1 MTMRMTPEH
10 AEHWRTVTGMTGA
23 IVVGR
28 KLFDYT
34 NGWGGKHPL
43 GVPVVVLT
51 HSVPDGWEREG
62 EWFTFVSDGI
72 EAAIE
77 KARELAGGK
86 GVGLNSGTI
95 ASQALNARLVDE
107 VWIDLVPVL
116 LGGGTPF
123 FEGLQGAPVTLER
136 RRRRRHAP
144 PLQGRV
150 RVNVYFEEHGSGEP
164 LVMLHGGI
172 GASEMLAPLVPAL
185 AADRRVILVDLQ
197 GHGRTADIDRP

>member
-1 MTMRMTPEH
+1 MSKVYTGASMSLDGYVSGPGETGFEHLFKWYGTGDVEVPTADPNMTLQMTQQH
-10 AEHWRTVTGMTGA
+10 ADHWRTTTGMTGA
-23 IVVGR
+23 LVVGR

-72 EAAIE
+72 EAAIA
-77 KARELAGGK
+77 KAQELAGDK

-95 ASQALNARLVDE
+95 ASQALNARLLDE
-107 VWIDLVPVL
+107 VWVDLVPVL

-123 FEGLQGAPVTLER
+123 FAELEGAPVALEG
-136 RRRRRHAP
+136 
-144 PLQGRV
+144 PLSKDGDGDVTHLRFRV
-150 RVNVYFEEHGSGEP
+150 TYS
-164 LVMLHGGI
+164 
-172 GASEMLAPLVPAL
+172 
-185 AADRRVILVDLQ
+185 
-197 GHGRTADIDRP
+197 